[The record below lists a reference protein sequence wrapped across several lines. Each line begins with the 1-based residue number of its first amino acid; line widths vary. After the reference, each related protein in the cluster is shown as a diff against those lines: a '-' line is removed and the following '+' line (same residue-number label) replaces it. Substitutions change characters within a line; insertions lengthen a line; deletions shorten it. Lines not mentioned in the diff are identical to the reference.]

1 MDDTPGEAMS
11 TKSEVTESSSALS
24 VNDQVDE
31 CYICCEGASLAPLVR
46 GVCACRGTAMHVA
59 CQQRMLDSAV
69 AVDAGQ
75 LTLCRVC
82 RTSFSN
88 AEIYTYWYPSTA
100 CTVWCAWVMG
110 AFVMLWSANTVLD
123 EGASNDLRLVCDAP
137 HRTPHPQPSSTT
149 LSTWDS
155 EIVAGASVLAAPAL
169 GLPATRMLRRRSSH
183 PLHALSELS
192 LGSVVAVPV

>member
-110 AFVMLWSANTVLD
+110 AWAYGCT
-123 EGASNDLRLVCDAP
+123 GAWVHGGMGVCV
-137 HRTPHPQPSSTT
+137 HGCM
-149 LSTWDS
+149 
-155 EIVAGASVLAAPAL
+155 GAWVYGCTGAWVYGCMGA
-169 GLPATRMLRRRSSH
+169 
-183 PLHALSELS
+183 
-192 LGSVVAVPV
+192 